1 MRARGATAVVAA
13 LALAGYGTLD
23 ALDVVPGVLT
33 TSPVVPDPA
42 PYPRVDPA
50 AVGPVTVP
58 GPDPDAPRPT
68 SAGLAAL
75 VAALEDDYRLT
86 GDVAVAVAD
95 TPTGDVLFAQR
106 GDEPRTAASSVKV
119 LTAAAA
125 LDALGQDHR
134 LTTRAWYDGAGTLVL
149 DGGGDVLLGP
159 GAGDPE
165 ATVGHAGLG
174 DLAAEVAESLAVDG
188 VGAVD
193 LRLDD
198 TLFRGPTRAPAWSG
212 VDLDYVMPIQPLAVD
227 TGRTDGGYA
236 ADPALDAARTFGD
249 RLEEAGIDVMSLGR
263 GTVPEG
269 AVEVGALRSAP
280 IAHVVRY
287 MLKASDNTV
296 AEVLARLVAVERD
309 ATADF
314 TGATAAVLD
323 QVAALGFDVTG
334 ATMADA
340 SGLSVADRVP
350 ASLLVEVVRA
360 AVVGEPASLAS
371 VATSLPVAGLDGTL
385 AARMNEPPA
394 AGLLRAKTGTLIES
408 VTLTGFVV
416 TADGRPLAFSVL
428 GGSLEPGTALQARLA
443 IDDFGEALAA
453 CGCR

>member
-1 MRARGATAVVAA
+1 MRARGVTAVVAA

-23 ALDVVPGVLT
+23 ALDVLPGILT
-33 TSPVVPDPA
+33 TDPAVPEPA
-42 PYPRVDPA
+42 PYPHVDPA

-58 GPDPDAPRPT
+58 GPDPEAPRPAE
-68 SAGLAAL
+68 AGLADL

-86 GDVAVAVAD
+86 GDVAVVVAD
-95 TPTGDVLFAQR
+95 APTGEVLFSQR
-106 GDEPRTAASSVKV
+106 GDEPRTTASSVKV

-134 LTTRAWYDGAGTLVL
+134 ITTRAWYDGAGTLVL
-149 DGGGDVLLGP
+149 EGGGDVLLGP

-165 ATVGHAGLG
+165 AIDGHAGLG
-174 DLAAEVAESLAVDG
+174 DLATEVAASLAADG

-198 TLFRGPTRAPAWSG
+198 TLFTGPTHAPDWSG
-212 VDLDYVMPIQPLAVD
+212 VDLDYVMPIQPLALGTGLVD
-227 TGRTDGGYA
+227 GDYA
-236 ADPALDAARTFGD
+236 ADPALDAARSFGE
-249 RLEEAGIDVMSLGR
+249 RLEQAGIDVASLDR

-269 AVEVGALRSAP
+269 AVEVGAVQSAP
-280 IAHVVRY
+280 LAQVVRH

-296 AEVLARLVAVERD
+296 AEVLARLVAVERG

-314 TGATAAVLD
+314 AGATAAVLD
-323 QVAALGFDVTG
+323 QLATLGFDVTG

-360 AVVGEPASLAS
+360 AVVGEPASLAAL
-371 VATSLPVAGLDGTL
+371 ATSLPVAGLDGTL
-385 AARMNEPPA
+385 AARMTEPPA

-428 GGSLEPGTALQARLA
+428 GGGLEPGTALQARLA